1 MTEKNPLAQP
11 QLAGLP
17 IIFFGMFNYNT
28 EEITAIK
35 FVLKLRVYKRCVKAR
50 SAQVISPLPS
60 TTLPPNVSLNPEAK
74 VNMT

>member
-1 MTEKNPLAQP
+1 MKLRGSAVTEKNPIAQP

-35 FVLKLRVYKRCVKAR
+35 FVLKLRVYKGVWK
-50 SAQVISPLPS
+50 LG
-60 TTLPPNVSLNPEAK
+60 LLK
-74 VNMT
+74 L